1 MYLHI
6 PGSLLFGKRRWT
18 ILKMKLDFGLFSL
31 SVSGNPLVG
40 NKIWL
45 EFANQPKYEL
55 LKEQKNKWVAL
66 GRNLSFNQ
74 NSYSS
79 VINMI
84 KSSQADVIERQTLT
98 AFWALERFNLFFLEK
113 HCKQIERF

>member
-40 NKIWL
+40 LN
-45 EFANQPKYEL
+45 FANQPKYEL
-55 LKEQKNKWVAL
+55 LKEQKNK
-66 GRNLSFNQ
+66 
-74 NSYSS
+74 
-79 VINMI
+79 
-84 KSSQADVIERQTLT
+84 
-98 AFWALERFNLFFLEK
+98 
-113 HCKQIERF
+113 

>member
-1 MYLHI
+1 
-6 PGSLLFGKRRWT
+6 
-18 ILKMKLDFGLFSL
+18 MKLDFGLFSL

-55 LKEQKNKWVAL
+55 LKEQKNKRVAL
-66 GRNLSFNQ
+66 SRNLSFNQ

-98 AFWALERFNLFFLEK
+98 AF
-113 HCKQIERF
+113 